1 MIKNLPAL
9 LAAALLLAACAGSRD
24 QQSQRIQEGWARA
37 HAIAGECRTRRL
49 AGELPGHVASAQCS
63 NDGMRQAIAGGG
75 YPYMDLVNVY
85 LARRLVVAERV
96 DAGEISESQ
105 GNAEIAEVY
114 AAMSQQS
121 IDRDMAAQ
129 SAHNAF
135 TSAYF
140 WFAAQRQQQQYQQQ
154 LL

>member
-1 MIKNLPAL
+1 MIRKLPAL
-9 LAAALLLAACAGSRD
+9 LAAALLLAACAGTQH

-37 HAIAGECRTRRL
+37 HAIAGECRARRL

-63 NDGMRQAIAGGG
+63 NDGMRRAIAGGG

-105 GNAEIAEVY
+105 GKAEISDVY

-140 WFAAQRQQQQYQQQ
+140 WFAAKRQQQQYQKQ